1 MSADYDDDDVWDEP
15 VIDVVTENKIIE
27 LDITTISKKELIQ
40 IQEMAKYASNQ
51 KLQKL
56 NILLKNMSVFLH
68 DNTLLVNDRYNICPD
83 LINIAKVLGLEIKEV
98 NCELRGKNYII
109 SDKLTNLIRTIDS
122 SYSYGD
128 CAKNNEITAEIKEVI
143 STNKYNTIVDFEL
156 SSFLHQIM
164 KDGKLTITGSQQI
177 TSTYEDG
184 ILINEEKQE
193 IVSNKD
199 EVTQKLKTFLS
210 QTSDIL
216 QNANDNL
223 RDGTA
228 ELLYSR
234 ARQMGYA
241 VEESRNGDK
250 IELVLVRYE

>member
-27 LDITTISKKELIQ
+27 LDITTISKTELTQ

-56 NILLKNMSVFLH
+56 NILFKNMNVFLY

-83 LINIAKVLGLEIKEV
+83 LINIAKEFGLEIKEV

-109 SDKLTNLIRTIDS
+109 ADKLTNLIRTIDS

-128 CAKNNEITAEIKEVI
+128 CAKNNEITDKIKEVI
-143 STNKYNTIVDFEL
+143 STNKFNTIVDFEL

-164 KDGKLTITGSQQI
+164 KDGKLTITGSQKI
-177 TSTYEDG
+177 SSTYEDG
-184 ILINEEKQE
+184 NLINEEKQE

-199 EVTQKLKTFLS
+199 EVTKKLKTFLS

-228 ELLYSR
+228 QLLYSR
-234 ARQMGYA
+234 SRQMGYS
-241 VEESRNGDK
+241 VEQTKVGNK
-250 IELVLVRYE
+250 VELVLVRYE

>member
-27 LDITTISKKELIQ
+27 LDITTISKTELTQ

-51 KLQKL
+51 KLKKL
-56 NILLKNMSVFLH
+56 NILFKNMNVFLH

-83 LINIAKVLGLEIKEV
+83 IINIAKEFGLEIKEV

-109 SDKLTNLIRTIDS
+109 ADKLTNLIRTIDS

-128 CAKNNEITAEIKEVI
+128 CAKNNEITDKIKEVI
-143 STNKYNTIVDFEL
+143 STNKFNTIVDFEL

-164 KDGKLTITGSQQI
+164 KDGKLTITGSQKI
-177 TSTYEDG
+177 SSTYEDG
-184 ILINEEKQE
+184 SLINEEKQE

-199 EVTQKLKTFLS
+199 EVTKKLKTFLS

-228 ELLYSR
+228 QLLYSR
-234 ARQMGYA
+234 SRQMGYS
-241 VEESRNGDK
+241 VEQTKVGNK
-250 IELVLVRYE
+250 VELVLVRYE

>member
-1 MSADYDDDDVWDEP
+1 MSADYDDDDVGDEP

-27 LDITTISKKELIQ
+27 LDITTISKTELTQ

-56 NILLKNMSVFLH
+56 NILFKNMNVFLY

-83 LINIAKVLGLEIKEV
+83 LINIAKEFGLEIKKV

-109 SDKLTNLIRTIDS
+109 ADKLTNLIRTIDS

-128 CAKNNEITAEIKEVI
+128 CAKNNEITDKIKEVI
-143 STNKYNTIVDFEL
+143 STNKFNTIVDFEL

-164 KDGKLTITGSQQI
+164 KDGKLTITGSQKI
-177 TSTYEDG
+177 SSTYEDG
-184 ILINEEKQE
+184 NLINEEKQE

-199 EVTQKLKTFLS
+199 EVTKKLKTFLS

-228 ELLYSR
+228 QLLYSR
-234 ARQMGYA
+234 SRQMGYS
-241 VEESRNGDK
+241 VEQTKVGNK
-250 IELVLVRYE
+250 VELVLVRYE